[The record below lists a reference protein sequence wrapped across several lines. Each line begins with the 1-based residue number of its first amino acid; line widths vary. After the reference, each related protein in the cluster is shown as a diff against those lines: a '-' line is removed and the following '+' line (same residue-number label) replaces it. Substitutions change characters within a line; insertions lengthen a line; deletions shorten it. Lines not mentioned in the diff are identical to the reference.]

1 MFLRLMLCLL
11 VVFPAFAQPKDEEQ
25 KAIIATAH
33 AVPSQTALGTVT
45 IPQPFLVRSEGG
57 NSSTSLLEWMKVLVP
72 VLAALGGVSLTQL
85 HGQRMLRQQLE
96 EAARIK
102 KWEVKRDT
110 YRQFSAD
117 LRTLVS
123 TYYEL
128 SRYQTDDMPP
138 GDGAELDF
146 EWHQH
151 NRIWRAAR
159 ERLAPEQSA
168 LMRTAYSSLL
178 SVSVEGS
185 QRIERFV
192 SEFPSGKGWG
202 ADGKLCDSLATD
214 IIDIGKRD
222 LGF

>member
-1 MFLRLMLCLL
+1 MLCLL

-102 KWEVKRDT
+102 KWEVKRD
-110 YRQFSAD
+110 
-117 LRTLVS
+117 
-123 TYYEL
+123 
-128 SRYQTDDMPP
+128 
-138 GDGAELDF
+138 
-146 EWHQH
+146 H
-151 NRIWRAAR
+151 
-159 ERLAPEQSA
+159 
-168 LMRTAYSSLL
+168 
-178 SVSVEGS
+178 
-185 QRIERFV
+185 
-192 SEFPSGKGWG
+192 
-202 ADGKLCDSLATD
+202 
-214 IIDIGKRD
+214 
-222 LGF
+222 